1 MAAAS
6 ESNPVAL
13 GGRELQAAPE
23 YSPVKEYN
31 RQGRPLL
38 HGC

>member
-6 ESNPVAL
+6 ESNPVA
-13 GGRELQAAPE
+13 RVELQAAPE